1 MKDTLPNEQNFGWG
15 AINTQKRFKSYR
27 SKAPVLIGQMSV
39 RLSVHYVYYCHWVA
53 MHPSARYSG
62 SAQGLWRDTFKK
74 HEYL

>member
-39 RLSVHYVYYCHWVA
+39 RTTVI
-53 MHPSARYSG
+53 
-62 SAQGLWRDTFKK
+62 GLPCIQVRDTLVLRGTFKK
-74 HEYL
+74 HE